1 MADDPQSTQPSMA
14 AIRGL
19 GERKHELFG
28 FLTTKADAIVAP
40 IHPKGIRLF

>member
-1 MADDPQSTQPSMA
+1 MILNPRSRQWPQFAVWASANTSYS
-14 AIRGL
+14 
-19 GERKHELFG
+19 G